1 MIYKFTPDLSF
12 YTSVSKSFTP
22 STDVDDE
29 GNVGKPEQG
38 TSWEVGSKWQLSP
51 KLFATVALYR
61 IDEKAMSLNINGS
74 TRAIDKARSTG
85 AEFELNGEIAPGW
98 DLSANYSY
106 DQAEIVNDRVN
117 PDNNGNRLQNAPRHA
132 GALYLSHE
140 MQISSL
146 PGSFR
151 LGGGARYV
159 GSRAGDPDNSFTL
172 PDYVVA
178 DSFVAWNNRLF
189 GEKRSCV

>member
-1 MIYKFTPDLSF
+1 
-12 YTSVSKSFTP
+12 
-22 STDVDDE
+22 
-29 GNVGKPEQG
+29 
-38 TSWEVGSKWQLSP
+38 
-51 KLFATVALYR
+51 
-61 IDEKAMSLNINGS
+61 MSLNINGS

-159 GSRAGDPDNSFTL
+159 GSRAGDPITVSPCPTMWWQT
-172 PDYVVA
+172 VSWHGTTACSVK
-178 DSFVAWNNRLF
+178 
-189 GEKRSCV
+189 KRSCV